1 MDMIK
6 CHWLRSCPHYAS
18 SITSTRAPAPLSQA
32 DATLL
37 HKIIIQFSNFDSSR
51 NSFDCVTTCAV
62 RWMRWALGIVAMLD
76 AVTALFGVI
85 SVGIFIAHAVDGYWS
100 R

>member
-1 MDMIK
+1 
-6 CHWLRSCPHYAS
+6 
-18 SITSTRAPAPLSQA
+18 
-32 DATLL
+32 
-37 HKIIIQFSNFDSSR
+37 
-51 NSFDCVTTCAV
+51 
-62 RWMRWALGIVAMLD
+62 MRWALGIVAMLD

>member
-1 MDMIK
+1 M
-6 CHWLRSCPHYAS
+6 
-18 SITSTRAPAPLSQA
+18 RAARLSQL

-37 HKIIIQFSNFDSSR
+37 HKIIIQFSNFDFSR

-100 R
+100 RA